1 MRIWNK
7 WDLDSLL
14 AGTQNDIVT
23 LENNLAI
30 FYKIKY
36 TVTERPNIPTPRY
49 LPKRSEK
56 HVHTNTCAQMF
67 IAVLFKIAKPK

>member
-1 MRIWNK
+1 MKIWNK

-36 TVTERPNIPTPRY
+36 TVTERPNF
-49 LPKRSEK
+49 LLLAQEK
-56 HVHTNTCAQMF
+56 
-67 IAVLFKIAKPK
+67 